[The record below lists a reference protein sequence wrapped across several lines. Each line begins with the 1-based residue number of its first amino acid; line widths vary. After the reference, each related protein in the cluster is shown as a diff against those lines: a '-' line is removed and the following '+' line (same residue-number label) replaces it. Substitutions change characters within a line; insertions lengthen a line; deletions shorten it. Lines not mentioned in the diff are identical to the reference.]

1 MLNKNIL
8 RIISDIPENI
18 KLVAISKTKSAE
30 DIMMAYET
38 GQRVF
43 GENKIQEMSAKFEDL
58 PKDIKWHM
66 VGHVQSNKIKY
77 MAPYIDLIHG
87 IDSLK
92 SIKILNKEGAKNNRI
107 LNCLLQLK
115 ISKEESKFGLGEKQF
130 KEIIYS
136 DEYKEM
142 KNVKIKGLMAMAS
155 NTNEKS
161 IIRSEFVHA
170 KKIFDEINNGDKSFE
185 ILSMGMSNDYKIAI
199 ECGSNMIRLG
209 SLIFGERNYWY
220 YLYNYWHRTTGGKFN
235 EEKITEIA
243 IFKLSKNG
251 NITKYHKLIN
261 PEKKIQPFV
270 EKLTGLNNKMLENK
284 PVFSEISQEIN
295 SFTKGC
301 IFVAHNAKFDYR
313 VLKKEFSR
321 IGMKFQRDLL
331 CTIELSK
338 IVFPEMK
345 SYSLGKLVSNLG
357 IEIKN
362 RHRAD
367 GDAEATLNLF
377 VLLTKNIERDKL
389 DKLVSFENE

>member
-8 RIISDIPENI
+8 RIISDIPENV
-18 KLVAISKTKSAE
+18 KLVAISKTNPAE
-30 DIMMAYET
+30 DIMMAYDT
-38 GQRVF
+38 GQRLF
-43 GENKIQEMSAKFEDL
+43 GENKIQEMSAKYEDL

-77 MAPYIDLIHG
+77 MAPYVDLIHG

-92 SIKILNKEGAKNNRI
+92 SIKILNKEGVKNNRI

-170 KKIFDEINNGDKSFE
+170 KKIFDEINNRDKSFE

-209 SLIFGERNYWY
+209 SLIFGERNY
-220 YLYNYWHRTTGGKFN
+220 
-235 EEKITEIA
+235 
-243 IFKLSKNG
+243 
-251 NITKYHKLIN
+251 
-261 PEKKIQPFV
+261 
-270 EKLTGLNNKMLENK
+270 
-284 PVFSEISQEIN
+284 
-295 SFTKGC
+295 
-301 IFVAHNAKFDYR
+301 
-313 VLKKEFSR
+313 
-321 IGMKFQRDLL
+321 
-331 CTIELSK
+331 
-338 IVFPEMK
+338 
-345 SYSLGKLVSNLG
+345 
-357 IEIKN
+357 
-362 RHRAD
+362 
-367 GDAEATLNLF
+367 
-377 VLLTKNIERDKL
+377 
-389 DKLVSFENE
+389 

>member
-8 RIISDIPENI
+8 RIISDIPENV

-43 GENKIQEMSAKFEDL
+43 GENKIQEMSAKYEDL

-77 MAPYIDLIHG
+77 MAPYVDLIHG

-115 ISKEESKFGLGEKQF
+115 ISKEESKFGLGQKQF

-209 SLIFGERNYWY
+209 SLIFGERNY
-220 YLYNYWHRTTGGKFN
+220 
-235 EEKITEIA
+235 
-243 IFKLSKNG
+243 
-251 NITKYHKLIN
+251 
-261 PEKKIQPFV
+261 
-270 EKLTGLNNKMLENK
+270 
-284 PVFSEISQEIN
+284 
-295 SFTKGC
+295 
-301 IFVAHNAKFDYR
+301 
-313 VLKKEFSR
+313 
-321 IGMKFQRDLL
+321 
-331 CTIELSK
+331 
-338 IVFPEMK
+338 
-345 SYSLGKLVSNLG
+345 
-357 IEIKN
+357 
-362 RHRAD
+362 
-367 GDAEATLNLF
+367 
-377 VLLTKNIERDKL
+377 
-389 DKLVSFENE
+389 

>member
-1 MLNKNIL
+1 MVNKNII
-8 RIISDIPENI
+8 RIISDIPENVR
-18 KLVAISKTKSAE
+18 LVAISKTKSAE

-38 GQRVF
+38 GQRLF
-43 GENKIQEMSAKFEDL
+43 GENKIQEMSAKYEDL

-77 MAPYIDLIHG
+77 MAPYVDLIHG

-136 DEYKEM
+136 DGYKEM

-170 KKIFDEINNGDKSFE
+170 KKIFDEINNRDKSFK

-209 SLIFGERNYWY
+209 SLIFGERNY
-220 YLYNYWHRTTGGKFN
+220 
-235 EEKITEIA
+235 
-243 IFKLSKNG
+243 
-251 NITKYHKLIN
+251 
-261 PEKKIQPFV
+261 
-270 EKLTGLNNKMLENK
+270 
-284 PVFSEISQEIN
+284 
-295 SFTKGC
+295 
-301 IFVAHNAKFDYR
+301 
-313 VLKKEFSR
+313 
-321 IGMKFQRDLL
+321 
-331 CTIELSK
+331 
-338 IVFPEMK
+338 
-345 SYSLGKLVSNLG
+345 
-357 IEIKN
+357 
-362 RHRAD
+362 
-367 GDAEATLNLF
+367 
-377 VLLTKNIERDKL
+377 
-389 DKLVSFENE
+389 

>member
-1 MLNKNIL
+1 MVNKNIL
-8 RIISDIPENI
+8 RIISDIAENV

-43 GENKIQEMSAKFEDL
+43 GENKIQEMSAKYEDL

-77 MAPYIDLIHG
+77 MAPYVDLIHG

-155 NTNEKS
+155 NTNKKS
-161 IIRSEFVHA
+161 IIRSEFVDA
-170 KKIFDEINNGDKSFE
+170 KKIFDEINNRDKSFE

-209 SLIFGERNYWY
+209 SLIFGERNY
-220 YLYNYWHRTTGGKFN
+220 
-235 EEKITEIA
+235 
-243 IFKLSKNG
+243 
-251 NITKYHKLIN
+251 
-261 PEKKIQPFV
+261 
-270 EKLTGLNNKMLENK
+270 
-284 PVFSEISQEIN
+284 
-295 SFTKGC
+295 
-301 IFVAHNAKFDYR
+301 
-313 VLKKEFSR
+313 
-321 IGMKFQRDLL
+321 
-331 CTIELSK
+331 
-338 IVFPEMK
+338 
-345 SYSLGKLVSNLG
+345 
-357 IEIKN
+357 
-362 RHRAD
+362 
-367 GDAEATLNLF
+367 
-377 VLLTKNIERDKL
+377 
-389 DKLVSFENE
+389 

>member
-1 MLNKNIL
+1 MVNKNIL
-8 RIISDIPENI
+8 RIISDIPENV

-43 GENKIQEMSAKFEDL
+43 GENKIQEMSAKYEDL

-77 MAPYIDLIHG
+77 MAPYVDLIHG
-87 IDSLK
+87 VDSLK
-92 SIKILNKEGAKNNRI
+92 SIKILNKEGVKNNRI

-170 KKIFDEINNGDKSFE
+170 KKIFDEINNRDKSFE

-199 ECGSNMIRLG
+199 ECGSNLIRLG
-209 SLIFGERNYWY
+209 SLIFGERNY
-220 YLYNYWHRTTGGKFN
+220 
-235 EEKITEIA
+235 
-243 IFKLSKNG
+243 
-251 NITKYHKLIN
+251 
-261 PEKKIQPFV
+261 
-270 EKLTGLNNKMLENK
+270 
-284 PVFSEISQEIN
+284 
-295 SFTKGC
+295 
-301 IFVAHNAKFDYR
+301 
-313 VLKKEFSR
+313 
-321 IGMKFQRDLL
+321 
-331 CTIELSK
+331 
-338 IVFPEMK
+338 
-345 SYSLGKLVSNLG
+345 
-357 IEIKN
+357 
-362 RHRAD
+362 
-367 GDAEATLNLF
+367 
-377 VLLTKNIERDKL
+377 
-389 DKLVSFENE
+389 

>member
-8 RIISDIPENI
+8 RIISDIPENV
-18 KLVAISKTKSAE
+18 KLVAISKTKSNE

-38 GQRVF
+38 GQRLF
-43 GENKIQEMSAKFEDL
+43 GENKIQEMSAKYEDL

-77 MAPYIDLIHG
+77 MAPYVDLIHG

-115 ISKEESKFGLGEKQF
+115 ISKEESKFGLGKKEF

-142 KNVKIKGLMAMAS
+142 KNIKIKGLMAMAS

-209 SLIFGERNYWY
+209 SLIFGERNY
-220 YLYNYWHRTTGGKFN
+220 
-235 EEKITEIA
+235 
-243 IFKLSKNG
+243 
-251 NITKYHKLIN
+251 
-261 PEKKIQPFV
+261 
-270 EKLTGLNNKMLENK
+270 
-284 PVFSEISQEIN
+284 
-295 SFTKGC
+295 
-301 IFVAHNAKFDYR
+301 
-313 VLKKEFSR
+313 
-321 IGMKFQRDLL
+321 
-331 CTIELSK
+331 
-338 IVFPEMK
+338 
-345 SYSLGKLVSNLG
+345 
-357 IEIKN
+357 
-362 RHRAD
+362 
-367 GDAEATLNLF
+367 
-377 VLLTKNIERDKL
+377 
-389 DKLVSFENE
+389 

>member
-8 RIISDIPENI
+8 RIISDIPENV
-18 KLVAISKTKSAE
+18 KLVAISKTKPAK
-30 DIMMAYET
+30 DIMMAYKT
-38 GQRVF
+38 GQRLF
-43 GENKIQEMSAKFEDL
+43 GENKIQEMSAKYEDL

-77 MAPYIDLIHG
+77 MAPYVDLIHG

-92 SIKILNKEGAKNNRI
+92 SIKILNKEGVKNNRI

-209 SLIFGERNYWY
+209 SLIFGERNY
-220 YLYNYWHRTTGGKFN
+220 
-235 EEKITEIA
+235 
-243 IFKLSKNG
+243 
-251 NITKYHKLIN
+251 
-261 PEKKIQPFV
+261 
-270 EKLTGLNNKMLENK
+270 
-284 PVFSEISQEIN
+284 
-295 SFTKGC
+295 
-301 IFVAHNAKFDYR
+301 
-313 VLKKEFSR
+313 
-321 IGMKFQRDLL
+321 
-331 CTIELSK
+331 
-338 IVFPEMK
+338 
-345 SYSLGKLVSNLG
+345 
-357 IEIKN
+357 
-362 RHRAD
+362 
-367 GDAEATLNLF
+367 
-377 VLLTKNIERDKL
+377 
-389 DKLVSFENE
+389 

>member
-8 RIISDIPENI
+8 RIISDIPENV
-18 KLVAISKTKSAE
+18 KLVAISKTKSTE

-43 GENKIQEMSAKFEDL
+43 GENKVQEMSAKYEDL

-77 MAPYIDLIHG
+77 MAPYVDLIHG

-209 SLIFGERNYWY
+209 SLIFGERNY
-220 YLYNYWHRTTGGKFN
+220 
-235 EEKITEIA
+235 
-243 IFKLSKNG
+243 
-251 NITKYHKLIN
+251 
-261 PEKKIQPFV
+261 
-270 EKLTGLNNKMLENK
+270 
-284 PVFSEISQEIN
+284 
-295 SFTKGC
+295 
-301 IFVAHNAKFDYR
+301 
-313 VLKKEFSR
+313 
-321 IGMKFQRDLL
+321 
-331 CTIELSK
+331 
-338 IVFPEMK
+338 
-345 SYSLGKLVSNLG
+345 
-357 IEIKN
+357 
-362 RHRAD
+362 
-367 GDAEATLNLF
+367 
-377 VLLTKNIERDKL
+377 
-389 DKLVSFENE
+389 

>member
-1 MLNKNIL
+1 MVNKNIL
-8 RIISDIPENI
+8 RIISDIPENV

-43 GENKIQEMSAKFEDL
+43 GENKIQEMSAKYEDL

-77 MAPYIDLIHG
+77 MAPYVDLIHG

-170 KKIFDEINNGDKSFE
+170 KKIFDEINNRDKSFE

-209 SLIFGERNYWY
+209 SLIFGERNY
-220 YLYNYWHRTTGGKFN
+220 
-235 EEKITEIA
+235 
-243 IFKLSKNG
+243 
-251 NITKYHKLIN
+251 
-261 PEKKIQPFV
+261 
-270 EKLTGLNNKMLENK
+270 
-284 PVFSEISQEIN
+284 
-295 SFTKGC
+295 
-301 IFVAHNAKFDYR
+301 
-313 VLKKEFSR
+313 
-321 IGMKFQRDLL
+321 
-331 CTIELSK
+331 
-338 IVFPEMK
+338 
-345 SYSLGKLVSNLG
+345 
-357 IEIKN
+357 
-362 RHRAD
+362 
-367 GDAEATLNLF
+367 
-377 VLLTKNIERDKL
+377 
-389 DKLVSFENE
+389 

>member
-8 RIISDIPENI
+8 RIISDIPENV

-38 GQRVF
+38 GQRLF
-43 GENKIQEMSAKFEDL
+43 GENKIQEMSAKYEDL

-77 MAPYIDLIHG
+77 MAPYVDLIHG

-92 SIKILNKEGAKNNRI
+92 SIKILNKEGVKNNRI

-115 ISKEESKFGLGEKQF
+115 ISKEESKFGLGQKQF

-155 NTNEKS
+155 NTNENS

-209 SLIFGERNYWY
+209 SLIFGERNY
-220 YLYNYWHRTTGGKFN
+220 
-235 EEKITEIA
+235 
-243 IFKLSKNG
+243 
-251 NITKYHKLIN
+251 
-261 PEKKIQPFV
+261 
-270 EKLTGLNNKMLENK
+270 
-284 PVFSEISQEIN
+284 
-295 SFTKGC
+295 
-301 IFVAHNAKFDYR
+301 
-313 VLKKEFSR
+313 
-321 IGMKFQRDLL
+321 
-331 CTIELSK
+331 
-338 IVFPEMK
+338 
-345 SYSLGKLVSNLG
+345 
-357 IEIKN
+357 
-362 RHRAD
+362 
-367 GDAEATLNLF
+367 
-377 VLLTKNIERDKL
+377 
-389 DKLVSFENE
+389 

>member
-1 MLNKNIL
+1 MVNKNIL
-8 RIISDIPENI
+8 RIISDIAENV

-43 GENKIQEMSAKFEDL
+43 GENKIQEMSAKYEDL

-77 MAPYIDLIHG
+77 MAPYVDLIHG

-92 SIKILNKEGAKNNRI
+92 SIKILNKEGVKNNRI

-209 SLIFGERNYWY
+209 SLIFGERNY
-220 YLYNYWHRTTGGKFN
+220 
-235 EEKITEIA
+235 
-243 IFKLSKNG
+243 
-251 NITKYHKLIN
+251 
-261 PEKKIQPFV
+261 
-270 EKLTGLNNKMLENK
+270 
-284 PVFSEISQEIN
+284 
-295 SFTKGC
+295 
-301 IFVAHNAKFDYR
+301 
-313 VLKKEFSR
+313 
-321 IGMKFQRDLL
+321 
-331 CTIELSK
+331 
-338 IVFPEMK
+338 
-345 SYSLGKLVSNLG
+345 
-357 IEIKN
+357 
-362 RHRAD
+362 
-367 GDAEATLNLF
+367 
-377 VLLTKNIERDKL
+377 
-389 DKLVSFENE
+389 

>member
-8 RIISDIPENI
+8 RIISDIPENV

-43 GENKIQEMSAKFEDL
+43 GENKIQEMSEKYEDL

-77 MAPYIDLIHG
+77 MAPYVDLIHG

-115 ISKEESKFGLGEKQF
+115 ISKEESKFGLGEKEF

-142 KNVKIKGLMAMAS
+142 KNIKIKGLMAMAS
-155 NTNEKS
+155 NTSEKS

-170 KKIFDEINNGDKSFE
+170 KKIFDEINKRDKSFE

-209 SLIFGERNYWY
+209 SLIFGERNY
-220 YLYNYWHRTTGGKFN
+220 
-235 EEKITEIA
+235 
-243 IFKLSKNG
+243 
-251 NITKYHKLIN
+251 
-261 PEKKIQPFV
+261 
-270 EKLTGLNNKMLENK
+270 
-284 PVFSEISQEIN
+284 
-295 SFTKGC
+295 
-301 IFVAHNAKFDYR
+301 
-313 VLKKEFSR
+313 
-321 IGMKFQRDLL
+321 
-331 CTIELSK
+331 
-338 IVFPEMK
+338 
-345 SYSLGKLVSNLG
+345 
-357 IEIKN
+357 
-362 RHRAD
+362 
-367 GDAEATLNLF
+367 
-377 VLLTKNIERDKL
+377 
-389 DKLVSFENE
+389 

>member
-1 MLNKNIL
+1 MVNKNII
-8 RIISDIPENI
+8 RIISDIPENVR
-18 KLVAISKTKSAE
+18 LVAISKTKSAE

-43 GENKIQEMSAKFEDL
+43 GENKIQEMSAKYEDL

-77 MAPYIDLIHG
+77 MAPYVDLIHG

-155 NTNEKS
+155 NTNAKS

-170 KKIFDEINNGDKSFE
+170 KKIFDEINNRDKSFK

-209 SLIFGERNYWY
+209 SLIFGERNY
-220 YLYNYWHRTTGGKFN
+220 
-235 EEKITEIA
+235 
-243 IFKLSKNG
+243 
-251 NITKYHKLIN
+251 
-261 PEKKIQPFV
+261 
-270 EKLTGLNNKMLENK
+270 
-284 PVFSEISQEIN
+284 
-295 SFTKGC
+295 
-301 IFVAHNAKFDYR
+301 
-313 VLKKEFSR
+313 
-321 IGMKFQRDLL
+321 
-331 CTIELSK
+331 
-338 IVFPEMK
+338 
-345 SYSLGKLVSNLG
+345 
-357 IEIKN
+357 
-362 RHRAD
+362 
-367 GDAEATLNLF
+367 
-377 VLLTKNIERDKL
+377 
-389 DKLVSFENE
+389 

>member
-1 MLNKNIL
+1 MVNKNIL
-8 RIISDIPENI
+8 RIISDIPENV
-18 KLVAISKTKSAE
+18 KLVAISKTKSNE
-30 DIMMAYET
+30 DIMIAYET

-43 GENKIQEMSAKFEDL
+43 GENKIQEMSAKYEDL

-77 MAPYIDLIHG
+77 MAPYVDLIHG

-92 SIKILNKEGAKNNRI
+92 SIKILNKEGVKNNRI

-161 IIRSEFVHA
+161 IIRSEFIHA

-209 SLIFGERNYWY
+209 SLIFGERN
-220 YLYNYWHRTTGGKFN
+220 
-235 EEKITEIA
+235 
-243 IFKLSKNG
+243 
-251 NITKYHKLIN
+251 
-261 PEKKIQPFV
+261 
-270 EKLTGLNNKMLENK
+270 
-284 PVFSEISQEIN
+284 
-295 SFTKGC
+295 C
-301 IFVAHNAKFDYR
+301 
-313 VLKKEFSR
+313 
-321 IGMKFQRDLL
+321 
-331 CTIELSK
+331 
-338 IVFPEMK
+338 
-345 SYSLGKLVSNLG
+345 
-357 IEIKN
+357 
-362 RHRAD
+362 
-367 GDAEATLNLF
+367 
-377 VLLTKNIERDKL
+377 
-389 DKLVSFENE
+389 

>member
-8 RIISDIPENI
+8 RIISDIPKNV

-38 GQRVF
+38 GQRLF
-43 GENKIQEMSAKFEDL
+43 GENKIQEMSAKYEDL

-77 MAPYIDLIHG
+77 MAPYVDLIHG

-107 LNCLLQLK
+107 LNCLVQLK

-209 SLIFGERNYWY
+209 SLIFGERNY
-220 YLYNYWHRTTGGKFN
+220 
-235 EEKITEIA
+235 
-243 IFKLSKNG
+243 
-251 NITKYHKLIN
+251 
-261 PEKKIQPFV
+261 
-270 EKLTGLNNKMLENK
+270 
-284 PVFSEISQEIN
+284 
-295 SFTKGC
+295 
-301 IFVAHNAKFDYR
+301 
-313 VLKKEFSR
+313 
-321 IGMKFQRDLL
+321 
-331 CTIELSK
+331 
-338 IVFPEMK
+338 
-345 SYSLGKLVSNLG
+345 
-357 IEIKN
+357 
-362 RHRAD
+362 
-367 GDAEATLNLF
+367 
-377 VLLTKNIERDKL
+377 
-389 DKLVSFENE
+389 